1 MHPGSA
7 PKEWKQRQVNLP
19 VQLLYPESIVRRV
32 AAATCDLMAISEGNA
47 MIRIG
52 TLTRI
57 PDYFYIQFD
66 FDEALIGCYVV
77 SRQPGAIRCNFL
89 REIDT
94 AIVERI
100 AARCE
105 VNSVLESLWDDES
118 QFPPDSM
125 TDH

>member
-7 PKEWKQRQVNLP
+7 PQEWKQRQVNLP
-19 VQLLYPESIVRRV
+19 VQLVYPKSIVRRV
-32 AAATCDLMAISEGNA
+32 AAANCELMAISEGNA
-47 MIRIG
+47 TIRIG

-57 PDYFYIQFD
+57 PDYFYLQFD
-66 FDEALIGCYVV
+66 FDENLIGCYVV
-77 SRQPGAIRCNFL
+77 GRRPGAIHCNFL

-105 VNSVLESLWDDES
+105 VNSVLESLWDDEDR
-118 QFPPDSM
+118 FPQDRTSDP
-125 TDH
+125 